1 MTNYGMEK
9 RFGVLPQYRFSS
21 FKSFTRKGKKFFY
34 IDWWAWNGEEEKL
47 KRKTKQCPGGLTER
61 QAKQWAM
68 PIMREVD
75 QLLAQGFHYPK
86 LIPDKLL
93 FIEAIDKYIEVR
105 LPVLTCKKDVAM
117 TFRFLRSYALEH
129 CPSKLLEDFKTPE
142 LKGFL
147 DYYQRLRNWSNQTR
161 KNKKYI
167 ISSMFEHWR
176 DMGKIGEN
184 PARRLKNEKTDGIR
198 HYNIF
203 SKQQL
208 QNIRILAMQ
217 KDPQLFVAINL
228 IYYMFIRPDELRY
241 IKIGHLMMEEQRLL
255 LEAKNVKNKKEV
267 RIYIPKNMRAILE
280 ESGFLN
286 APSGAYLFSKKG
298 KPGEHK
304 LGYHN
309 LRVRF
314 KKLLEL
320 QGLSKTHSLYSLKP
334 TGVCSMYRQT
344 KDLYAIKE
352 RGRFHSLEIVE
363 IYLSR
368 YNELYKENLDFD

>member
-1 MTNYGMEK
+1 MNNYGMSRREG
-9 RFGVLPQYRFSS
+9 FLPTYRFCG
-21 FKSFTRKGKKFFY
+21 FKSFSRKEAKIY
-34 IDWWAWNGEEEKL
+34 YVDWWAWSGEKGKLIRRQKQVPAGLSEK
-47 KRKTKQCPGGLTER
+47 
-61 QAKQWAM
+61 QAKAWAM
-68 PIMREVD
+68 PIIREID
-75 QLLAQGFHYPK
+75 NLLAQGYHYPSPLPK
-86 LIPDKLL
+86 ELL
-93 FIEAIDKYIEVR
+93 LTEAIDKYLEIR
-105 LPVLTCKKDVAM
+105 LPVLTCKKDVKM
-117 TFRFLRSYALEH
+117 SFRFLKNYVEKEH
-129 CPSKLLEDFKTPE
+129 PNILLSQFKTAE

-147 DYYQRLRNWSNQTR
+147 DCYQLERNWSNQTR

-208 QNIRILAMQ
+208 RDIRALVME

-228 IYYMFIRPDELRY
+228 IYYMFVRPDEIRH
-241 IKIGHLMMEEQRLL
+241 IKIGHFLMEEQRLL

-267 RIYIPKNMRAILE
+267 RIYIPKNMRVILE
-280 ESGFLN
+280 ESGFLEYGKN
-286 APSGAYLFSKKG
+286 CYLFSKKG
-298 KPGEHK
+298 KPGMFQ

-309 LRVRF
+309 IRNRF
-314 KKLLEL
+314 KRLLAQL
-320 QGLSKTHSLYSLKP
+320 GISKTHSLYSLKP
-334 TGVCSMYRQT
+334 TGVCAMYRQT

-352 RGRFHSLEIVE
+352 RGRFHSLQIVE

-368 YNELYKENLDFD
+368 YNELYREELDFE